1 MTKYALYQCATVE
14 NPVVVFKDRSGYWD
28 PASYFYGFGSRIKV
42 DVDKYNEQILGLDK
56 SEVDQ
61 IFLSSFKSTGLK
73 PRDEEVMAFIKQF
86 QDEGF
91 KCAKLEREAS

>member
-1 MTKYALYQCATVE
+1 MTRYALYQCATVK

-61 IFLSSFKSTGLK
+61 IFLSSFDSTK
-73 PRDEEVMAFIKQF
+73 TTPRDDEIIAFIRQF

>member
-1 MTKYALYQCATVE
+1 MTKYALYECTSVK

-42 DVDKYNEQILGLDK
+42 AVDKYNKEILGIDK
-56 SEVDQ
+56 EEAYE
-61 IFLSSFKSTGLK
+61 IFFSSFKSTGTT
-73 PRDEEVMAFIKQF
+73 PRDDEIIAFIRQF

-91 KCAKLEREAS
+91 KCAKLEKEVS